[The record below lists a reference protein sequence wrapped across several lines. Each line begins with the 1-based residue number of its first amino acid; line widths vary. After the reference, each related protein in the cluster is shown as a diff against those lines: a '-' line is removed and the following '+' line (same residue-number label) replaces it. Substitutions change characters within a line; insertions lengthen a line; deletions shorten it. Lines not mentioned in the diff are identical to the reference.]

1 MQVGKAVDVIYV
13 VASPLVWQ
21 PMAAL
26 TARIAAKRSTFGSG
40 GAVNPLNMRSS
51 AGSLVEGW
59 GVDVREG
66 ATPDWEVVDMRAV
79 EVLVLIQTQGRATTE
94 Q

>member
-1 MQVGKAVDVIYV
+1 
-13 VASPLVWQ
+13 
-21 PMAAL
+21 MAAL
-26 TARIAAKRSTFGSG
+26 ATRIAAMRSAFGSG

-79 EVLVLIQTQGRATTE
+79 GSAGADIDVGEGDDGPITIGRGGGGLDGCSCGCGCDC
-94 Q
+94 